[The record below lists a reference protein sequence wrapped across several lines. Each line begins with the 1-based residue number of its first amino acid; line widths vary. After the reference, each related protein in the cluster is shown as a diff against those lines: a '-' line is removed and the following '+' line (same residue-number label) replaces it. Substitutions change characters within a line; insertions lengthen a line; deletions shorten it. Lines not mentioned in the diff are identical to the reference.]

1 MLQCV
6 AVCCSVLQCVARKTR
21 CKQTVLFGYCS
32 VVQWIAGCWCSLQC
46 VAVCLAHYYCRWIV
60 LFLESGFC
68 RFNANKHCV
77 AVCCSVLQYTAMC
90 CSFKCVLRPSV
101 FFKQILCHGLP
112 QLTRPGDELQL
123 KSFKAP
129 NMWPRCI
136 PTIYSFFHKAP
147 HCITPHH
154 TLTHCLSSCK
164 CFKARQSTYCNE
176 LQHAAKQRH
185 IRHTCIYSNN
195 VLKSRM
201 CAGCRMCACI
211 VYQ

>member
-46 VAVCLAHYYCRWIV
+46 VAVCLAHYYCSWIV

-101 FFKQILCHGLP
+101 FWKMCPKAFCFFQTNTMSRFASADTAGWWVTTQKLQGAEYVAALYTNNLFICH
-112 QLTRPGDELQL
+112 
-123 KSFKAP
+123 
-129 NMWPRCI
+129 N
-136 PTIYSFFHKAP
+136 AP

-164 CFKARQSTYCNE
+164 CFKARQSTYCNT
-176 LQHAAKQRH
+176 LQRTATRRKTTTHSTHLQLFKQCVK
-185 IRHTCIYSNN
+185 I
-195 VLKSRM
+195 
-201 CAGCRMCACI
+201 
-211 VYQ
+211 